1 MYTYEVSGF
10 PEYIDISL
18 PCPKCGKQ
26 LEERVWIPTPNYL
39 SERDSFSGT
48 RNDDFF
54 EISCSCG
61 HVVSGQ
67 TTGSCSGNYIYL
79 NDIDNDYPAMFD
91 EQYEEYDW
99 FDGIKNKDYYDTFV
113 NSINNT
119 KKLNDISLPFPTQEK
134 TLTNL
139 LYANLVTCLEAYLA
153 DALATNVLSNN
164 KFREAFIRTYKPFTE
179 EKIAISEII
188 DTYSNIDSRIK
199 AHLSAILYHNIG
211 KVSKIYKSVFGI
223 SFPKFD
229 EIATIVH
236 TRHDLIHRNGKDN
249 DGNEIILTKT
259 EFNDAFNK
267 ICSFVEAINNS
278 LNECI

>member
-26 LEERVWIPTPNYL
+26 LEDRVWIPSPNFL
-39 SERDSFSGT
+39 SESDSFSGT

-54 EISCSCG
+54 EVSCSCG
-61 HVVSGQ
+61 HVESGQ
-67 TTGSCSGNYIYL
+67 TTGSCSGNFIYL
-79 NDIDNDYPAMFD
+79 NDIGDDYPVTFD

-99 FDGIKNKDYYDTFV
+99 LDGIKSKNYYDTFV

-119 KKLNDISLPFPTQEK
+119 KTLNDISLPSLPQELA
-134 TLTNL
+134 LTNL
-139 LYANLVTCLEAYLA
+139 LYANLVTCLEVYLA
-153 DALATNVLSNN
+153 DALANNVLSSN
-164 KFREAFIRTYKPFTE
+164 KFREAFIRSYEPFTK
-179 EKIAISEII
+179 EKISISEII
-188 DTYSNIDSRIK
+188 DAYSSIDSRIK

-223 SFPKFD
+223 SFPPFD
-229 EIATIVH
+229 EINTIVH
-236 TRHDLIHRNGKDN
+236 TRHDLVHRNGKDK